1 MATRSRK
8 ERTGM
13 SRNVR
18 PAQASSG
25 VASSRPEVSA
35 PVWYAASISIL
46 LAAAFLR
53 LYDYALKPLHHD
65 EGVNGFFLARLV
77 REGVYQ
83 YDPQNYHGPTL
94 YYFALLTT
102 KLFGLN
108 TFAIRLV
115 PALFGLGTVWLI
127 LCLRPQLGALGA
139 LSAAALL
146 AVSPGAVYL
155 SRYFIHE
162 SQFLFFTLGIVVA
175 ALRFYEE
182 AEPVYLLLASA
193 SAALLFATKETAI
206 ISAGVLFI
214 ALVMTDFYLAPK
226 GIHAWLRKLADVE
239 PTEEEERRPRRGRK
253 NQARAEAV
261 SEVGGRGLE
270 RFGGVS
276 RFALLSLSAVACF
289 LLVNVLFYSSFFTYS
304 KGVTDAIGTFKFW
317 TKTGKSA
324 HVHEW
329 YTYLRW
335 LWQEEAP
342 LLVLGAAGAVL
353 SALLGRN
360 RFAFFAGLW
369 AVGIT
374 AAYSLVPYKTPWLTL
389 NLIVPLA
396 IISGYT
402 VSVIYRWDESIFTA
416 LATSVVLGAALTIC
430 GYQMVAL
437 NFYHYDDDTYPYVYA
452 HTQRE
457 VLQLVDEINRL
468 ATRAGTGKE
477 TTIAVAS
484 PDYWPLPWYLRD
496 YKRVGYHG
504 QLVVS
509 GENLVIGAASQEES
523 LQLQTTLGDNYRR
536 IDSYP
541 LRPGVILVLY
551 ARRDALGQ

>member
-1 MATRSRK
+1 
-8 ERTGM
+8 
-13 SRNVR
+13 
-18 PAQASSG
+18 
-25 VASSRPEVSA
+25 
-35 PVWYAASISIL
+35 VWYAASISIL

-416 LATSVVLGAALTIC
+416 LATSVVLGTALTIC

>member
-1 MATRSRK
+1 
-8 ERTGM
+8 M
-13 SRNVR
+13 SRGVR

-25 VASSRPEVSA
+25 VVSSRPEVSA
-35 PVWYAASISIL
+35 PVWRAASTSIL

-65 EGVNGFFLARLV
+65 EGVNGFFLARLL

-94 YYFALLTT
+94 YYFALLTS

-108 TFAIRLV
+108 TFAVRLV
-115 PALFGLGTVWLI
+115 PALFGVGTVWLV
-127 LCLRPQLGALGA
+127 LCLRRQLGAIGA

-146 AVSPGAVYL
+146 AVSPGGVYL

-214 ALVMTDFYLAPK
+214 ALVMTDVYLSPK
-226 GIHAWLRKLADVE
+226 GILAWLRRLANVP
-239 PTEEEERRPRRGRK
+239 PTEEEERRPRRARK
-253 NQARAEAV
+253 NPARAEAV
-261 SEVGGRGLE
+261 GEVERRRGLE
-270 RFGGVS
+270 RFGGAS
-276 RFALLSLSAVACF
+276 RVALLSLSAIACF
-289 LLVNVLFYSSFFTYS
+289 VLINVLFYSSFFTYS
-304 KGVTDAIGTFKFW
+304 KGITGAIGTFKFW
-317 TKTGKSA
+317 TQTGKSA

-335 LWQEEAP
+335 LWQEEGP
-342 LLVLGAAGAVL
+342 LLVLGAAGVMMA
-353 SALLGRN
+353 ALLGRN

-396 IISGYT
+396 IMSGYA

-430 GYQMVAL
+430 GYQMVML

-468 ATRAGTGKE
+468 AARAGTGQE
-477 TTIAVAS
+477 TTIAVVS

-509 GENLVIGAASQEES
+509 GETLVIGAASQEES
-523 LQLQTTLGDNYRR
+523 LQLQTTLGDNYKR